1 MYAASTKQP
10 ENLSQSALSYLQ
22 SLDKATKAL
31 RQNQTTENKAPN
43 LNSLQESSR
52 APTERRRSLSL
63 MISELRQKTQKDY
76 VFDESDDDKSTSG
89 RRSHLSGKTPSFD
102 SSSSTGE
109 ERILFDLP
117 LDSGKED
124 PKKSDATS
132 HGLPGLEV
140 GRKSISELRELR
152 TSIDHSLIKP
162 PKVLKHHN
170 TRERLSSTS
179 RKESSDIPDFESES
193 GEQLVVPRQNDFKTK
208 SPFRAAVESGSDI
221 ESIDFDEDL
230 PKPKSVRFKESSKS
244 SGNSSITNRSI
255 ASKISVSKD
264 ADVDPSSGSSTLR
277 DYDSDFDS
285 VSTDKNVFDTDS
297 NIGKPSKYRVND
309 ATQTEQPQEPLFPEF
324 CSSNVHHITKD
335 VLRTHLRLLKEFNRL
350 EWTSLQEWN
359 AILDDI
365 REKYDGPSTEKLKAV
380 IEKRTRHYS
389 TQ

>member
-43 LNSLQESSR
+43 LNSLQDSSR

-124 PKKSDATS
+124 SKKSGATS
-132 HGLPGLEV
+132 RGLPGLEL

-193 GEQLVVPRQNDFKTK
+193 GEQLVVPRRNDFKTK

-221 ESIDFDEDL
+221 ESIDFDISATKDL
-230 PKPKSVRFKESSKS
+230 E
-244 SGNSSITNRSI
+244 
-255 ASKISVSKD
+255 
-264 ADVDPSSGSSTLR
+264 VDPSSGSSTLR

-285 VSTDKNVFDTDS
+285 VSTEKNVFEADS
-297 NIGKPSKYRVND
+297 ISDKKFWEFIRAYNRAEKGRSTGFNAKKEV
-309 ATQTEQPQEPLFPEF
+309 EF

-335 VLRTHLRLLKEFNRL
+335 VLRTHLQLLKEFHRL

-380 IEKRTRHYS
+380 IEKRTKHYS
-389 TQ
+389 TR